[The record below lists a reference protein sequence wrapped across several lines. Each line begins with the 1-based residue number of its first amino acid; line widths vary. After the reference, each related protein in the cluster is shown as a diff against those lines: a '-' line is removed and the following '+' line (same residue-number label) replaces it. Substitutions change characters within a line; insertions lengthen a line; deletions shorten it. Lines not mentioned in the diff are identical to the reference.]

1 MESGLTLGRVLVL
14 DDDPAVCRVIGDMIE
29 DIGLETVCVHGDAE
43 AYSALHTPQAFKAV
57 ILDVNLGKGTT
68 GFDIARFARQVI
80 PEINVI
86 YVTGDWSEN
95 SFRAFGVPHSHF
107 LTKPLHHGDL
117 LSALGET
124 ALSWRR
130 ERTL

>member
-1 MESGLTLGRVLVL
+1 MESGLTRGSVLVL
-14 DDDPAVCRVIGDMIE
+14 DDDPAVCRLIGDMIE
-29 DIGLETVCVHGDAE
+29 DIGLGTVCIYGDTE
-43 AYSALHTPQAFKAV
+43 AYSALNASPAFKAV

-86 YVTGDWSEN
+86 YVSGDWSET

-107 LTKPLHHGDL
+107 LTKPLDHGDL
-117 LSALGET
+117 LSALGESG
-124 ALSWRR
+124 LS
-130 ERTL
+130 